1 LTESY
6 LCHACSSHEILR
18 METAR
23 TGILRLSVLQMLI
36 GSTPFLLLNTPTVMG
51 GAFQLR
57 RAESDMWYH
66 HHRFISAN

>member
-1 LTESY
+1 
-6 LCHACSSHEILR
+6 

-66 HHRFISAN
+66 HHCFISAN